1 MPCAW
6 SISTSL
12 KPMSDF
18 FSVKPNLIPSE
29 VRWENYRDVFDNAPF
44 LRFYVNS
51 IVVTMGRTV
60 GQVAIA
66 SLAAF
71 RFSQLRFLGRD
82 LIFFVLL
89 QVPKQAG
96 LSASMA
102 SGGSLLGGRGVE
114 GGLVRITSVLGGF
127 FMLLALLINLVSR

>member
-1 MPCAW
+1 M
-6 SISTSL
+6 ILTL
-12 KPMSDF
+12 F
-18 FSVKPNLIPSE
+18 
-29 VRWENYRDVFDNAPF
+29 
-44 LRFYVNS
+44 
-51 IVVTMGRTV
+51 IVLFALVCV
-60 GQVAIA
+60 G
-66 SLAAF
+66 
-71 RFSQLRFLGRD
+71 

-127 FMLLALLINLVSR
+127 FMLLALLINLISR